1 MRKINGCRGMFTPL
15 KSCNERTGGQ
25 QPLSKDSK
33 DKDLVMLDD
42 RNNSW
47 RALSFSKTITRKP
60 FSG

>member
-1 MRKINGCRGMFTPL
+1 MFTPL

-42 RNNSW
+42 KNNSW
-47 RALSFSKTITRKP
+47 RALSLNKTITRKP